1 MEEDTPM
8 GDIIPTAEN
17 LTGPSNAYLKRGL
30 PDFLSSTYPHGLISG
45 KPRSSREQE
54 AFDYRKASILR
65 TMTKE
70 QIDQAYWETVGKV
83 IALLE
88 DDRKKNEETEREMKK
103 LDDQRQLERKLFYRQ
118 KEERAAKGAKVDG
131 SGLVKMEMDTDT

>member
-30 PDFLSSTYPHGLISG
+30 PDFLSST
-45 KPRSSREQE
+45 SSREQE